1 MAAKGSMLKGALA
14 KSPKG
19 DGRVTSLPVGK
30 PPTRQKGDAAD
41 MAAGV
46 AQGRAGLQRLSP
58 GVYRN
63 PKGQLTNSAGKV
75 MPRPQQQPQQPGMTN
90 AVPPQGGPAT
100 RPPAPLGTPPM
111 QDNVQQSLQDLLAQ
125 QRPQGPA
132 PLGQMQNNPNMQ
144 QYTPNLSPEQFRQ
157 MFPQYRQ
164 PAMEMTGVYDGKQP
178 LDMNAIMAKYQQQP
192 GFDMSQQYDP
202 NKVAMTQAAQA
213 GQIPMMT
220 NGQQFQ
226 PQQPMQ
232 QNNSIPQLLNQ
243 NRFR

>member
-41 MAAGV
+41 MAAGL

-144 QYTPNLSPEQFRQ
+144 QYTPNLNYDQFRQ
-157 MFPQYRQ
+157 AFPQF
-164 PAMEMTGVYDGKQP
+164 
-178 LDMNAIMAKYQQQP
+178 QQP
-192 GFDMSQQYDP
+192 MPNQQMMP
-202 NKVAMTQAAQA
+202 GSVSGILQQA
-213 GQIPMMT
+213 GQP
-220 NGQQFQ
+220 QQQVQQQGFGMVNKMFQ
-226 PQQPMQ
+226 PGRSPQPIQRQMEPVQLATTEAEWQQ
-232 QNNSIPQLLNQ
+232 
-243 NRFR
+243 RFNPYKG

>member
-63 PKGQLTNSAGKV
+63 AQGNLVGNKGQTLPGQ
-75 MPRPQQQPQQPGMTN
+75 RPQQKPQ
-90 AVPPQGGPAT
+90 VPPQAYERYNPQEIAT
-100 RPPAPLGTPPM
+100 RPPAPLGTPPG
-111 QDNVQQSLQDLLAQ
+111 Q
-125 QRPQGPA
+125 PQNGQPMGPS

-144 QYTPNLSPEQFRQ
+144 QYTPNLTPEQWRQ
-157 MFPQYRQ
+157 MDPQYRQ

-178 LDMNAIMAKYQQQP
+178 LDMNAIMAKYQQQS

-202 NKVAMTQAAQA
+202 NKVAITQAAQA

-232 QNNSIPQLLNQ
+232 QNNSIPQLLNR